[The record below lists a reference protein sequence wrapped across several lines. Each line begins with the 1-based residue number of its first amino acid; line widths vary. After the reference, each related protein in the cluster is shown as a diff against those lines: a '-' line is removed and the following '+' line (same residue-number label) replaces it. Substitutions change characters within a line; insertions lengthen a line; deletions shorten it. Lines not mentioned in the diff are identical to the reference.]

1 MSENPYLQFKIK
13 YVKIIKNICNNNI
26 IHHKHKFFKR
36 KPSMFGKNFTKK
48 RENINGRDALVIR
61 TGNSYSLDDTFL
73 CGQCFRYEEIIREN
87 GYVEYFT
94 VVGDLL
100 VFVGQR
106 ERGELIFYDVSDET
120 FDSVLCDYFDL
131 NTDYRAIKRD
141 ILSSFDS
148 PFLSL
153 AADSAEGIAILRQE
167 PWETIC
173 SFIISQNNN
182 IPRIRKIVREI
193 SCAYGVNLA
202 LQNGLKKCPIDKN
215 GESPSKE
222 KCEACGRCYTFPT
235 AEKIQK
241 NPELLLPSKPGFRYK
256 YILDAANKILSG
268 EVDISKIKAAASYET
283 TVEELSKI
291 LGVGLKVAS
300 CAALFGFY
308 NLDAFPIDVWM
319 KRAIDE
325 YFNGELD
332 HKKIG
337 KYAGV
342 AQQYIFHYIR
352 NIKEEKN

>member
-1 MSENPYLQFKIK
+1 MFNEFFLKEN
-13 YVKIIKNICNNNI
+13 KNID
-26 IHHKHKFFKR
+26 
-36 KPSMFGKNFTKK
+36 
-48 RENINGRDALVIR
+48 GRDALTVKIP
-61 TGNSYSLDDTFL
+61 GAYSLDDTFL
-73 CGQCFRYEEIIREN
+73 CGQCFRYEEIKREN

-94 VVGDLL
+94 VTGDTL
-100 VFVGQR
+100 VFVGQK
-106 ERGELIFYDVSDET
+106 EKGELIFYGIDEET
-120 FDSVLCDYFDL
+120 FDKVVRPYFDL
-131 NTDYRAIKRD
+131 DTDYRKIKGE
-141 ILSSFDS
+141 ILKNFSTE
-148 PFLSL
+148 FLSL

-193 SCAYGVNLA
+193 SSAYGVNLA
-202 LQNGLKKCPIDKN
+202 LQKSIKTCPISKN
-215 GESPSKE
+215 AEKPCEE
-222 KCEACGRCYTFPT
+222 KCKACGRCYTFPS
-235 AEKIQK
+235 AEKILK

-256 YILDAANKILSG
+256 YILDAAEKIVSG
-268 EVDISKIKAAASYET
+268 EVDIDKIKKASSYDV
-283 TVEELSKI
+283 TVAELSKI

-325 YFNGELD
+325 HFGGQLD
-332 HKKIG
+332 HTKFG

-352 NIKEEKN
+352 NLKS

>member
-1 MSENPYLQFKIK
+1 
-13 YVKIIKNICNNNI
+13 
-26 IHHKHKFFKR
+26 
-36 KPSMFGKNFTKK
+36 MFEKNFSKK
-48 RENINGRDALVIR
+48 REKINGREALVIK
-61 TGNSYSLDDTFL
+61 TGGAYSLDDTFL
-73 CGQCFRYEEIIREN
+73 CGQCFRYEEVTREN

-106 ERGELIFYDVSDET
+106 ERGELIFYGVDEET
-120 FDSVLCDYFDL
+120 FDAALCDYFDL
-131 NTDYRAIKRD
+131 RTDYAAIKSEV
-141 ILSSFDS
+141 LKSFDS

-153 AADSAEGIAILRQE
+153 AAKSAEGIAILRQE

-182 IPRIRKIVREI
+182 IPRIRKIIREI

-202 LQNGLKKCPIDKN
+202 LQKGLKKCPIDKN
-215 GESPSKE
+215 GEPPSEE
-222 KCEACGRCYTFPT
+222 KCKTCGRCYTFPT

-268 EVDISKIKAAASYET
+268 EVDISKIKEASSYDF
-283 TVEELSKI
+283 TVEELTKI

-325 YFNGELD
+325 YFGGELD
-332 HKKIG
+332 HKKLG

-352 NIKEEKN
+352 NLK